1 MILARL
7 NASLHARDTIG
18 DELSCWTKY
27 MDGVMV
33 LLLLL
38 AGARRELA
46 NLERDFT
53 ASTTR

>member
-1 MILARL
+1 
-7 NASLHARDTIG
+7 
-18 DELSCWTKY
+18 